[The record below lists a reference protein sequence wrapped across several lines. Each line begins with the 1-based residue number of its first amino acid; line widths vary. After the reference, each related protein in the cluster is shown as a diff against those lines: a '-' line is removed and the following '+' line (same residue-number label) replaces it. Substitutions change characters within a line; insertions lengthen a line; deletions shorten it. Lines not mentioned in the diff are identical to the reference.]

1 MEQSNQI
8 LFNEPA
14 LHSLK
19 RAQLMALCKRYNIKQ
34 SGKNEE
40 LVVRLRQYAETL
52 QNKERTADKEKQV
65 STNDPSNQETSAR
78 TSQQWE
84 LVEGGPEEENS
95 MIMDKRSRTA
105 SLRSMMS
112 IGTVRSHASSKDSNM
127 GSVSSRGTGPSIMSL
142 ASSLKRAGSRSSKM
156 SFSTIK
162 TSTTDSIVREPI
174 AHLFPSVPADGMASI
189 NNLFSE
195 TKNDIAP
202 IDNSLDTTD
211 VEPIQQGTVDGTQVH
226 PDQMT
231 VRLVTSVADRPRVP
245 ASSVCDTPSLKPF
258 PSLPLVNGVHKQQGN
273 VSIAGNEQSLPTDTT
288 IPHSSTGSATMGINI
303 PTTPKRIISNDQG
316 NSSMLKAASPTFVF
330 GSPVN
335 AVSNAQFSDA
345 AAAILAE
352 MNKRMGI
359 DATSSA
365 AARVDKDGTI
375 NFGEASSSGK
385 PSTITFEKR
394 ADDSRFGRV
403 HQKEF
408 EKMPSIADHYSVKR
422 SDPLPKQ
429 PLVGTKRKSSV
440 LDEKTT
446 TGRTFS
452 GLMVRVDNTKDKFED
467 APASKRQKLGDSAMT
482 KSGSLSRPS
491 ASNPVATGALRN
503 RRESRGSKGR
513 RSSGGPTNA
522 MKRPALPPKATGM
535 GRLGLIRD
543 GAAKVVKTLFSSV
556 TNAGHS
562 QASTSKTASN
572 VKATTV
578 RTNNPSRT
586 KDEATTTRSSIAGAS
601 LGDSITKS
609 QAPSRPR
616 PPARPSSLAPR
627 NASALNATQQSV
639 SKGGVS
645 SLAPKDL
652 GQARV
657 IRASTASMQRG
668 KLPNFQEGAS
678 NVASSISTKLNATSD
693 VSETKTTGNAVAA
706 SVSSRTSAVS
716 KVGKR
721 EQAQITSE
729 PSAKQE
735 LTRQPYRDPDF
746 DPAKENDDGER
757 SRSCS
762 PVPAP
767 PASLSSRPLQLR
779 QPLESTQPKA
789 SNGGDA
795 QPNGSLG
802 RKPRISRSKVI
813 AKVHESRQRST
824 QETTPLKIS
833 RPRKSISTARKSI
846 GTGAKAKLMGTDGTR
861 GRASVVAA
869 SAVAAR
875 RRTTVN
881 DAPGARRR
889 TIQAKV

>member
-40 LVVRLRQYAETL
+40 LVFRLRQYAETL
-52 QNKERTADKEKQV
+52 QNKERTADKENKV

-288 IPHSSTGSATMGINI
+288 IPHSSTGSATMGTNI

-452 GLMVRVDNTKDKFED
+452 GLMIRVDNTKDKFED

-578 RTNNPSRT
+578 RTSNPSRT
-586 KDEATTTRSSIAGAS
+586 KDEATTTRSSIPGAS

-693 VSETKTTGNAVAA
+693 VSEAKTT
-706 SVSSRTSAVS
+706 
-716 KVGKR
+716 
-721 EQAQITSE
+721 
-729 PSAKQE
+729 
-735 LTRQPYRDPDF
+735 
-746 DPAKENDDGER
+746 
-757 SRSCS
+757 
-762 PVPAP
+762 AP

-779 QPLESTQPKA
+779 QPFESTQPKA

-869 SAVAAR
+869 SAVAAK